1 MNFKKKDYTIIK
13 KYKAKNKEIVLISCP
28 GKDGKIK
35 AFSSL
40 SLSEII

>member
-13 KYKAKNKEIVLISCP
+13 KYKAKNKEILISCP

-35 AFSSL
+35 AFSSPFL
-40 SLSEII
+40 SQR